1 MPRPFV
7 PGFRVPAP
15 VSGYGGG
22 PRGNDGGGGCL
33 NRGLRGFS
41 LMPFPYPLALVVL
54 SEPGMGVVTISWL
67 TDSVGRRGLSVE

>member
-22 PRGNDGGGGCL
+22 PRGNDEGVRGNDVGGL
-33 NRGLRGFS
+33 SEPRISRIS
-41 LMPFPYPLALVVL
+41 RISQMPLPSPLAPVVL
-54 SEPGMGVVTISWL
+54 SEPGMGVVTI
-67 TDSVGRRGLSVE
+67 G